1 MQANRKITMAITLI
15 AALLMAMLTTSSALA
30 SEGTEIE
37 VVGTVFGIN
46 LEDGTLEIK
55 VEVEPD
61 IFEIFTVQVGDNFN
75 FETIGLGDTLEVKGT
90 LGADG
95 ILVCTEL
102 KIQERARDK
111 VQLQDGEGNA
121 SFCVSQDKLHPVVEK
136 ISVTY
141 GVPYETILGYIC
153 GENSVGLGQIMLTL
167 QTAEL
172 TKGSFEE
179 ILNGGF
185 ENISWGQ
192 IWQENNLIGKP
203 DKGVPP
209 GQIKK
214 QDGEGDP
221 EKKIPPGQEKKQGD
235 GSELDKL
242 FEDLVPKNWFKKGK
256 K

>member
-1 MQANRKITMAITLI
+1 MKRKFSISITLL
-15 AALLMAMLTTSSALA
+15 AALLMAVLTTGSALA

-37 VVGTVFGIN
+37 FVGTVVGIN

-55 VEVEPD
+55 VKVEPD
-61 IFEIFTVQVGDNFN
+61 IIEIFTVQVGENFN

-111 VQLQDGEGNA
+111 VQLQDGEGDA
-121 SFCVSQDKLHPVVEK
+121 SFCVSQDKFHPVAEK
-136 ISVTY
+136 ISETY
-141 GVPYETILGYIC
+141 GVPYKTILGYLC
-153 GENSVGLGQIMLTL
+153 GENSVGLGQIILAL

-172 TKGSFEE
+172 IGGSFEDF
-179 ILNGGF
+179 LNGGF

-192 IWQENNLIGKP
+192 IWQENDLIGKP

-221 EKKIPPGQEKKQGD
+221 EEKIPPGQEKKQGD
-235 GSELDKL
+235 GIGLDNL
-242 FEDLVPKNWFKKGK
+242 FEDLLPKNWFKKGK